1 VKLIALAACVVPVG
15 VMLPGSPA
23 GAWTESPSLQDQ
35 ERIPCPPA
43 LATRVLGSTRLV
55 QSPPQ
60 PGVPGYGAR
69 LATTAYGWPRLER
82 WCVWIEPALAATVSG
97 PASVPA
103 SLPAEMNAVQRR
115 WQLAVTSALQSW
127 KSLLPLALVADPE
140 AAQVRIW
147 RRLPP
152 LARDAA
158 GRQRAS
164 HGRALLRLAA
174 VERLAGQ
181 WRLEPAVEVL
191 IGPGQRAEALQ
202 ATALHELGHAFGIW
216 GHSEAPG
223 DAMAIAPGPVP
234 VLVPSERDRSTL
246 RWLYAQ
252 PTAFGGPFVPP
263 QASAKPA
270 DP

>member
-1 VKLIALAACVVPVG
+1 MKPATLAAFLLPLAGVLQGSAAVALQNEPV
-15 VMLPGSPA
+15 LQQPA
-23 GAWTESPSLQDQ
+23 GTT
-35 ERIPCPPA
+35 CPQA
-43 LATRVLGSTRLV
+43 LATRVLQSTTLV
-55 QSPPQ
+55 QVSPQ
-60 PGVPGYGAR
+60 PGAPGYANR
-69 LATTAYGWPRLER
+69 LATTPLGWPRLQR
-82 WCVWIEPALAATVSG
+82 WCVWIEPALPATAAG
-97 PASVPA
+97 PAA
-103 SLPAEMNAVQRR
+103 ADALQRR
-115 WQLAVTSALQSW
+115 WQLTVVAALQSW
-127 KSLLPLALVADPE
+127 NSLVPLATVADPG

-152 LARDAA
+152 LARDET
-158 GRQRAS
+158 GRPRAS

-174 VERLAGQ
+174 VERHAGQ

-216 GHSEAPG
+216 GHSDAPG
-223 DAMAIAPGPVP
+223 DVMATAPGPVP

>member
-1 VKLIALAACVVPVG
+1 MKPATLAACL
-15 VMLPGSPA
+15 LPLGEGLLGFAAVALQHEPGLQQPA
-23 GAWTESPSLQDQ
+23 FT
-35 ERIPCPPA
+35 PCPQA
-43 LATRVLGSTRLV
+43 LATRVLESTSLL
-55 QSPPQ
+55 QAPWQ
-60 PGVPGYGAR
+60 PGAPGYADR
-69 LATTAYGWPRLER
+69 LATTRLGWPRLQH
-82 WCVWIEPALAATVSG
+82 WCVWIEPALPATPSG
-97 PASVPA
+97 PVAA
-103 SLPAEMNAVQRR
+103 DAVQRR
-115 WQLAVTSALQSW
+115 WQLAVIAALQSW
-127 KSLLPLALVADPE
+127 QGLVPLALVADPG

-152 LARDAA
+152 LARDGT
-158 GRQRAS
+158 GRPRAS
-164 HGRALLRLAA
+164 HGRALLRLVA
-174 VERLAGQ
+174 VERQAGQ

-223 DAMAIAPGPVP
+223 DVMAPAPGPVP
-234 VLVPSERDRSTL
+234 VLMPSERDRSTL

-263 QASAKPA
+263 QASVKPA

>member
-1 VKLIALAACVVPVG
+1 MKLIALAAWLVPVG

-23 GAWTESPSLQDQ
+23 GARPEAPSLQDQ
-35 ERIPCPPA
+35 DPIPCPQA

-55 QSPPQ
+55 QPPPQ

-69 LATTAYGWPRLER
+69 LATTAYGWPRLAR
-82 WCVWIEPALAATVSG
+82 WCVWIEPALAATASG
-97 PASVPA
+97 PASGPD
-103 SLPAEMNAVQRR
+103 EMNAVQRR
-115 WQLAVTSALQSW
+115 WQQAVTSALQSW

-152 LARDAA
+152 LARDPA

-164 HGRALLRLAA
+164 HGRALLRLVA

-216 GHSEAPG
+216 GHSDAPG

-252 PTAFGGPFVPP
+252 PTGFGGPMVPP
-263 QASAKPA
+263 AAVAKPA

>member
-1 VKLIALAACVVPVG
+1 VKPATLAVCLLPLGLVLQGSAAVALPKEPA
-15 VMLPGSPA
+15 LHQPA
-23 GAWTESPSLQDQ
+23 GTT
-35 ERIPCPPA
+35 CPKA
-43 LATRVLGSTRLV
+43 LATRLLESTRLV
-55 QSPPQ
+55 QAPPQ
-60 PGVPGYGAR
+60 PGAPGYAER
-69 LATTAYGWPRLER
+69 LATTPLGWPRLQR
-82 WCVWIEPALAATVSG
+82 WCVWIEPALPATASGHAAADS
-97 PASVPA
+97 
-103 SLPAEMNAVQRR
+103 VQRR
-115 WQLAVTSALQSW
+115 WQRAVIAALQSW
-127 KSLLPLALVADPE
+127 ESLVPLAIVADPG

-152 LARDAA
+152 LARDGM
-158 GRQRAS
+158 GRPRAS

-174 VERLAGQ
+174 VERSAGQ

-216 GHSEAPG
+216 GHSDAPG
-223 DAMAIAPGPVP
+223 DAMATAPGPVP

-263 QASAKPA
+263 PASPKPA

>member
-1 VKLIALAACVVPVG
+1 MKPATLAAFLLPLAG
-15 VMLPGSPA
+15 VLQGSAAVALQDEPALHQPA
-23 GAWTESPSLQDQ
+23 GTT
-35 ERIPCPPA
+35 CPAA
-43 LATRVLGSTRLV
+43 LATRVLESTSLE
-55 QSPPQ
+55 QGPPK
-60 PGVPGYGAR
+60 PGAPGYADR
-69 LATTAYGWPRLER
+69 LATTPLGWPRLQS
-82 WCVWIEPALAATVSG
+82 WCVWIEPAVPATAAG
-97 PASVPA
+97 PAA
-103 SLPAEMNAVQRR
+103 ADALQRR
-115 WQLAVTSALQSW
+115 WQLAVIAALQSW
-127 KSLLPLALVADPE
+127 NSLVPLATVADPG

-152 LARDAA
+152 LAQDGT
-158 GRQRAS
+158 GRPRAS

-174 VERLAGQ
+174 VERYAGQ

-216 GHSEAPG
+216 GHSDAPG
-223 DAMAIAPGPVP
+223 DVMATAPGPVP

>member
-1 VKLIALAACVVPVG
+1 
-15 VMLPGSPA
+15 
-23 GAWTESPSLQDQ
+23 
-35 ERIPCPPA
+35 
-43 LATRVLGSTRLV
+43 
-55 QSPPQ
+55 
-60 PGVPGYGAR
+60 
-69 LATTAYGWPRLER
+69 
-82 WCVWIEPALAATVSG
+82 VWIEPALPATASGHAAADS
-97 PASVPA
+97 
-103 SLPAEMNAVQRR
+103 VQRR
-115 WQLAVTSALQSW
+115 WQRAVIAALQSW
-127 KSLLPLALVADPE
+127 ESLVPLAMVADPG

-152 LARDAA
+152 LARDGM
-158 GRQRAS
+158 GRPRAS

-174 VERLAGQ
+174 VERSAGQ

-216 GHSEAPG
+216 GHSDAPG
-223 DAMAIAPGPVP
+223 DAMATAPGPVP

-263 QASAKPA
+263 PASPKPA

>member
-1 VKLIALAACVVPVG
+1 MKPATLAAFLLPVAG
-15 VMLPGSPA
+15 VLQGSA
-23 GAWTESPSLQDQ
+23 AVTLQDEPAHHQ
-35 ERIPCPPA
+35 PVYTSCPKA
-43 LATRVLGSTRLV
+43 LTTRVLESSKLL
-55 QSPPQ
+55 QASPQ
-60 PGVPGYGAR
+60 PGAPGYADR
-69 LATTAYGWPRLER
+69 LATTPLGWPRLQS
-82 WCVWIEPALAATVSG
+82 WCVWIEPV
-97 PASVPA
+97 VPA
-103 SLPAEMNAVQRR
+103 TAGGSAAADALQRR
-115 WQLAVTSALQSW
+115 WQLAVIAALQSW
-127 KSLLPLALVADPE
+127 NSLVPLAKVADPG

-152 LARDAA
+152 LARDGT
-158 GRQRAS
+158 GRPRAS

-174 VERLAGQ
+174 VERYAGQ

-216 GHSEAPG
+216 GHSDAPG
-223 DAMAIAPGPVP
+223 DVMATAPGPVP

-263 QASAKPA
+263 QALARPA
-270 DP
+270 GP

>member
-1 VKLIALAACVVPVG
+1 MKPATLAAWLAPLGLLVQ
-15 VMLPGSPA
+15 GSPA
-23 GAWTESPSLQDQ
+23 GARPEALGFQDQ
-35 ERIPCPPA
+35 DRTSCPQA
-43 LATRVLGSTRLV
+43 LATRILEPNTMVPA
-55 QSPPQ
+55 PPQ
-60 PGVPGYGAR
+60 PAAPGYADR
-69 LATTAYGWPRLER
+69 LVTTPLGWPRLQR
-82 WCVWIEPALAATVSG
+82 WCVWIQPERQTTEAGAAETD
-97 PASVPA
+97 P
-103 SLPAEMNAVQRR
+103 VQRR

-127 KSLLPLALVADPE
+127 QTLVPLSIVADPR

-152 LARDAA
+152 LARDSR

-164 HGRALLRLAA
+164 HGRALLRLVA

-216 GHSEAPG
+216 GHSDAPG
-223 DAMAIAPGPVP
+223 DAMATAPGPVP

-252 PTAFGGPFVPP
+252 PTAFGGAVIPP
-263 QASAKPA
+263 PAAVKPGN
-270 DP
+270 P

>member
-1 VKLIALAACVVPVG
+1 MKPATLAACL
-15 VMLPGSPA
+15 LPLGIVLQECAAVALPKEPALPQPA
-23 GAWTESPSLQDQ
+23 GTS
-35 ERIPCPPA
+35 CPKA
-43 LATRVLGSTRLV
+43 LATRVLESTRLV
-55 QSPPQ
+55 EAPPQ
-60 PGVPGYGAR
+60 TAASGYAHR
-69 LATTAYGWPRLER
+69 LATTPLGWPLLQS
-82 WCVWIEPALAATVSG
+82 WCVWIEPALPAAASE
-97 PASVPA
+97 PAA
-103 SLPAEMNAVQRR
+103 ADALQRR
-115 WQLAVTSALQSW
+115 WQGAVIAALESW
-127 KSLLPLALVADPE
+127 KALVPLTVVADPG

-152 LARDAA
+152 LARDGT

-216 GHSEAPG
+216 GHSDAPG
-223 DAMAIAPGPVP
+223 DVMATSPGPVP

-252 PTAFGGPFVPP
+252 PTAFGDPFVPP
-263 QASAKPA
+263 SAATKPA

>member
-1 VKLIALAACVVPVG
+1 VKPATLAACLLPLGVVLQGSAAVA
-15 VMLPGSPA
+15 LPKEPA
-23 GAWTESPSLQDQ
+23 LPQSAGTS
-35 ERIPCPPA
+35 CPQA
-43 LATRVLGSTRLV
+43 LATRVLESTRLV
-55 QSPPQ
+55 QAPPQ
-60 PGVPGYGAR
+60 PGVSGYADR
-69 LATTAYGWPRLER
+69 LATTPLGWPLLQR
-82 WCVWIEPALAATVSG
+82 WCVWIEPALPATASGTAA
-97 PASVPA
+97 AD
-103 SLPAEMNAVQRR
+103 AVQRR
-115 WQLAVTSALQSW
+115 WQGAVIAALESW
-127 KSLLPLALVADPE
+127 KALVPLVVVADPG

-152 LARDAA
+152 LARDGT
-158 GRQRAS
+158 GRPRAS

-174 VERLAGQ
+174 VERYAGQ

-216 GHSEAPG
+216 GHSDAPG
-223 DAMAIAPGPVP
+223 DAMATSPGPVP

-263 QASAKPA
+263 QASPKPA